1 MLKQKGMAIF
11 LSQTKYLNG
20 KNINTN
26 YGKFQYV
33 QLIIITQRLI
43 PKICEY
49 ATQHA
54 EAGSEKKF

>member
-33 QLIIITQRLI
+33 QLIIIT
-43 PKICEY
+43 
-49 ATQHA
+49 
-54 EAGSEKKF
+54 